1 MLSGNVA
8 LYQRSVLM
16 NGRKF
21 SLTDL
26 PGICKAILTGK
37 SEREI
42 QKRFGCSP
50 STAHKYKKRLT
61 DMNITF
67 EKLFSIPLD
76 ELIREVCPNV
86 GSVSVTAKS
95 ASVTH
100 TRSRHIKEGA
110 KTAPEPE
117 FAKLAAK
124 VKAEKSTIWNEWT
137 DYRSRCSVLGQESMS
152 RSWFYRKL
160 SAELAKLGGG
170 TGVSMSQDHRYG
182 DALMIDWSGTELSF
196 VAGDGRT
203 TVSYPLFVAV
213 FPASNYTMAI
223 AMTDMTTASVC
234 MATGALLRRAGV
246 KPKWIVTDNM
256 KSSVTRNARGKGAI
270 MNASFMRYLSRMNID
285 AEACNP
291 ASPTVKNEVE
301 HGVANIKRRVLVR
314 MKTMEFPDL
323 DEANRALMELTDRY
337 INREEFT
344 SADRKGISRALLFE
358 KYERPA
364 CRPVGKLPVWSEH
377 FESLKV
383 SRFYTVRINGTQYS
397 VPYVFAGSYV
407 SADIIDGTVHIYSP
421 TGEIATHPRAANG
434 TEKVISP
441 GHMPESHRAE
451 HEKRK
456 KYATDE
462 DILLAAGEFGD
473 RVASLCRSMLAPG
486 QRREA
491 RKACIAIINFCKRNR
506 RDAAILSEAARAT
519 LARPLKERNYYTFE
533 RFFREIAEEKLRKG
547 SYGRQTEL
555 DFCRLAPSIAF
566 LRGNGKSDGG
576 SGSNKGD

>member
-1 MLSGNVA
+1 MGISG
-8 LYQRSVLM
+8 
-16 NGRKF
+16 
-21 SLTDL
+21 
-26 PGICKAILTGK
+26 I
-37 SEREI
+37 
-42 QKRFGCSP
+42 
-50 STAHKYKKRLT
+50 
-61 DMNITF
+61 
-67 EKLFSIPLD
+67 EKLITIFSVQLCGIYGMSPKETAVNIAD
-76 ELIREVCPNV
+76 ELFK
-86 GSVSVTAKS
+86 AQS
-95 ASVTH
+95 AAEQL
-100 TRSRHIKEGA
+100 RSQIKG
-110 KTAPEPE
+110 
-117 FAKLAAK
+117 
-124 VKAEKSTIWNEWT
+124 
-137 DYRSRCSVLGQESMS
+137 Y
-152 RSWFYRKL
+152 
-160 SAELAKLGGG
+160 
-170 TGVSMSQDHRYG
+170 
-182 DALMIDWSGTELSF
+182 
-196 VAGDGRT
+196 
-203 TVSYPLFVAV
+203 
-213 FPASNYTMAI
+213 
-223 AMTDMTTASVC
+223 
-234 MATGALLRRAGV
+234 
-246 KPKWIVTDNM
+246 
-256 KSSVTRNARGKGAI
+256 
-270 MNASFMRYLSRMNID
+270 
-285 AEACNP
+285 
-291 ASPTVKNEVE
+291 
-301 HGVANIKRRVLVR
+301 
-314 MKTMEFPDL
+314 L

-519 LARPLKERNYYTFE
+519 PAR
-533 RFFREIAEEKLRKG
+533 
-547 SYGRQTEL
+547 
-555 DFCRLAPSIAF
+555 AP
-566 LRGNGKSDGG
+566 
-576 SGSNKGD
+576 

>member
-1 MLSGNVA
+1 M
-8 LYQRSVLM
+8 
-16 NGRKF
+16 RKF
-21 SLTDL
+21 RLADL
-26 PGICKAILTGK
+26 PAICRGILTGK
-37 SEREI
+37 SLRKIAEDY
-42 QKRFGCSP
+42 GCSP
-50 STAHKYKKRLT
+50 STVHEYREILKKKDIAYEMLLH
-61 DMNITF
+61 M
-67 EKLFSIPLD
+67 PLD
-76 ELIREVCPNV
+76 RLIQEVCP
-86 GSVSVTAKS
+86 GAGKVSVTNNGVKVVNRRSQRDEGGNTFRPDFTALAKKIS
-95 ASVTH
+95 DEK
-100 TRSRHIKEGA
+100 TR
-110 KTAPEPE
+110 
-117 FAKLAAK
+117 L
-124 VKAEKSTIWNEWT
+124 WNAWV
-137 DYRSRCSVLGQESMS
+137 DYRDCCLDRGIRPMS
-152 RSWFYRKL
+152 RAWFYREL
-160 SAELAKLGGG
+160 RAELDRIIPGDEKPG
-170 TGVSMSQDHRYG
+170 MSQEHPYG
-182 DALMIDWSGTELSF
+182 EALMIDWSGTELSF

-519 LARPLKERNYYTFE
+519 PARPLKERNYYTFE

-555 DFCRLAPSIAF
+555 DFRRLAPSIAF